1 MHWDIETDVVVVG
14 YGIAGACAAIEAAEA
29 GVEVLVLERASGGG
43 GASAMSSGIFYLG
56 GGTPVQ
62 KLFGYDDTAEEM
74 YKFLMASTEAEDPEA
89 IKMFCDNSLE
99 HFNWLEALGVPFER
113 SEYKGKAVFLN
124 TSECLFS
131 TGNEKVW
138 PYKLIARPAPRG
150 HKVAGTGENAGAEA
164 MKAILARS
172 DALGVAARYD
182 CQVQSVIRDEQGRVV
197 GVQAREDGR
206 TLRVGARRGVIMA
219 TGGFAMNSDMV
230 LEHIPMMSETAMP
243 LGIPSSDGSG
253 IIMGQQIGAA
263 TAAMDGVI
271 ATASIYPPGQLI
283 KGILVNKLGKRFV
296 AEDSYHGRTASM
308 VMEQPDQTA
317 YLIVDA
323 EIFAYPEITSAQ
335 HALVDGWETIEAMEI
350 GLGLPA
356 GSLQETLVLYN
367 EHANTRSDPYLF
379 KAAEWL
385 KPLDQ
390 GPYAAFDI
398 SFNKSIYLYMTL
410 GGLETNA
417 KAQVLDH
424 TGYPIPG
431 FYSAGACAVHIPR
444 TGKSYASGMSLGPG
458 SFFGRV
464 AGREAAHAHTSDKIF
479 HV

>member
-1 MHWDIETDVVVVG
+1 MNWDIEADVVVVG
-14 YGIAGACAAIEAAEA
+14 YGIAGACAAIEAKQA
-29 GVEVLVLERASGGG
+29 GAEVLVLERASGGG
-43 GASAMSSGIFYLG
+43 GSSAMSSGIFYLG

-62 KLFGYDDTAEEM
+62 KTFGYDDTAEEM
-74 YKFLMASTEAEDPEA
+74 YKFMMASTEAEDPEA
-89 IKMFCDNSLE
+89 IRIFCDNSLE
-99 HFNWLEALGVPFER
+99 HFNWLESLGVPFER
-113 SEYKGKAVFLN
+113 SEHKEKAVFLN

-150 HKVAGTGENAGAEA
+150 HKVAGIGENAGAEA
-164 MKAILARS
+164 MKAILKRC
-172 DALGVAARYD
+172 DDLGIDARYD
-182 CQVQSVIRDEQGRVV
+182 CQVQSVIRDEQGRVI
-197 GVQAREDGR
+197 GVEARQNGEV
-206 TLRVGARRGVIMA
+206 LRIGARRGLIMA
-219 TGGFAMNSDMV
+219 TGGFAMNREMV
-230 LEHIPMMSETAMP
+230 SANVPLMSEAAEP
-243 LGIPSSDGSG
+243 LGIPSTDGSG
-253 IIMGQQIGAA
+253 IIMGQQVGAA

-271 ATASIYPPGQLI
+271 ATASIYPPGKLI

-323 EIFAYPEITSAQ
+323 EVFAYPEITSAQ
-335 HALVDGWETIEAMEI
+335 HRLVDGWDTIEEMEA
-350 GLGLPA
+350 GLEMPVGA
-356 GSLQETLVLYN
+356 LQATMARYN
-367 EHANTRSDPYLF
+367 QYAAEEADPDLF

-410 GGLETNA
+410 GGLKTNA
-417 KAQVLDH
+417 QSQVLDPS
-424 TGYPIPG
+424 GYPIPG

-464 AGREAAHAHTSDKIF
+464 AGREAAQAAGQGANP
-479 HV
+479 